1 MGHPVE
7 ILVVVKKNP
16 LTLVLAVLLLLL
28 LLLPLVLLPLVLL
41 LLLPLNLPRTFIIM
55 VIILRL
61 TIIMTSFGLGL
72 VLVLFHQLVI
82 QVLQR
87 HPLLILLT
95 QLLLP
100 PVRIRV
106 KLVNQKLIAVYRISR
121 NARRINAR
129 NKEVLILFHF
139 GILGE
144 FKFSGF
150 VVSIF
155 CFVLT
160 VFLLLL
166 LVLYFESVR
175 GRDYFRYIL
184 L

>member
-1 MGHPVE
+1 MG
-7 ILVVVKKNP
+7 
-16 LTLVLAVLLLLL
+16 
-28 LLLPLVLLPLVLL
+28 
-41 LLLPLNLPRTFIIM
+41 NLPRTFIIM

-95 QLLLP
+95 KLLPLILLTKLLPLFLLTNLQLLILLAQLLLP

-155 CFVLT
+155 CCFVLT

-175 GRDYFRYIL
+175 AVEITSDIFYCE
-184 L
+184 

>member
-1 MGHPVE
+1 M
-7 ILVVVKKNP
+7 
-16 LTLVLAVLLLLL
+16 
-28 LLLPLVLLPLVLL
+28 
-41 LLLPLNLPRTFIIM
+41 TF
-55 VIILRL
+55 
-61 TIIMTSFGLGL
+61 FGLGL
-72 VLVLFHQLVI
+72 VLVLFHQLV
-82 QVLQR
+82 VQR

-95 QLLLP
+95 KLLPLILLTKLLPLFLLTNLQLLILLAQLLPLLLP

-106 KLVNQKLIAVYRISR
+106 KLVNQKLIAVYRITR

-155 CFVLT
+155 CCFVLT

-166 LVLYFESVR
+166 Y
-175 GRDYFRYIL
+175 
-184 L
+184 

>member
-1 MGHPVE
+1 MG
-7 ILVVVKKNP
+7 
-16 LTLVLAVLLLLL
+16 
-28 LLLPLVLLPLVLL
+28 
-41 LLLPLNLPRTFIIM
+41 NLPRTFIIM

-72 VLVLFHQLVI
+72 VLVLFHQLVV

-95 QLLLP
+95 KLLPLILLAQLLPLLLP

-150 VVSIF
+150 V
-155 CFVLT
+155 LT

-175 GRDYFRYIL
+175 AVEITTDIFYCE
-184 L
+184 